1 MLESPM
7 DILLYAPQDF
17 SNFASIIRILDFFG
31 FHRVYVI
38 DLNSLVK
45 PADHYSRGRYK
56 KLKKVSCGAIDYVQV
71 QIVSKDFFSKW
82 QGRVIFTAAETILQR
97 NERLQSSKNSAQSS
111 KWIDLYDFAFEKQDL
126 LVFGSEGSGLPSSLL
141 ENSHLEN
148 LHFVLTLPTRGSV
161 DSLNLAVSV
170 AVFLSEAVRQGA
182 ADFSEN
188 PLFSSK
194 KAMREQKSC
203 KMPKE
208 ERQIKSAKSR

>member
-1 MLESPM
+1 M

-38 DLNSLVK
+38 DLNSLVR
-45 PADHYSRGRYK
+45 PVDHYSRGRYK

-126 LVFGSEGSGLPSSLL
+126 LVFGSEGSGLPNSLL

-161 DSLNLAVSV
+161 DSLNLAMSV

-194 KAMREQKSC
+194 KTMREQKSC

-208 ERQIKSAKSR
+208 ERQTQRGAPNKERQK